1 MLKSQLIRPRIE
13 IRGNR
18 VQPRLL
24 PVDYHWL
31 TVAGNLIEL
40 FRENVG
46 NSRGQLDE
54 ALRDYEGDNLDY
66 PIIRGLADVLSKQAE
81 FASVPPIPPATLRE
95 KLFGLGPVT
104 LEPVAKR
111 TAGREVGAE
120 PLATGLLERASA
132 IREAAEMY
140 QVTPREVEAAL
151 FADLLEEQVLQGT
164 GDPITPKGLIDRY
177 NLEVARGLLYWA
189 KEVNL
194 RVSDTYRDVFRYIKL
209 VGLMYS
215 IFPNETGYDITLHGP
230 LSPFVQS
237 TIRYGVQFAKFMPA
251 LLLCENWEME
261 AAVKPPHADQFLS
274 YQLDN
279 TTELQSYF
287 KGSADFASRLEANFA
302 AEFEQKYTRN
312 DREWELS
319 YEDELIT
326 VGDGVM
332 IPDFAF
338 TNKKDGRRA
347 LLEIVGFWHP
357 QYLKRKLAKIR
368 AAQRSDLIILVYEN
382 VKVADGA
389 FEAASA
395 GEVLTFKKK
404 PILKDVIAAV
414 ERAAV

>member
-13 IRGNR
+13 VRGNQVR
-18 VQPRLL
+18 PKILSA
-24 PVDYHWL
+24 DYHWL

-66 PIIRGLADVLSKQAE
+66 PIIRGLADVLTKQAD
-81 FASVPPIPPATLRE
+81 FGSSPPVAPATLRE
-95 KLFGLGPVT
+95 KLFGIGPVT
-104 LEPVAKR
+104 LIPQL
-111 TAGREVGAE
+111 
-120 PLATGLLERASA
+120 PLPKGDDERIIKPIVRRQHAL
-132 IREAAEMY
+132 REAS
-140 QVTPREVEAAL
+140 VTYKISEREVEAAL

-215 IFPNETGYDITLHGP
+215 IFPNGNGYDITLHGP

-251 LLLCENWEME
+251 LLLCDEWEME

-312 DREWELS
+312 TREWELT

-326 VGDGVM
+326 VGDSVM

-368 AAQRSDLIILVYEN
+368 AANRSDLIILVYEN

-414 ERAAV
+414 ERAAI

>member
-1 MLKSQLIRPRIE
+1 MLKSQLIRPRIA

-18 VQPRLL
+18 VYPRSLA
-24 PVDYHWL
+24 VDYHWL

-46 NSRGQLDE
+46 NSRGQLDT

-66 PIIRGLADVLSKQAE
+66 PIIRGLADVLMKQAD
-81 FASVPPIPPATLRE
+81 FGSAPPVPPITLRE
-95 KLFGLGPVT
+95 KLFGRGPVT
-104 LEPVAKR
+104 LMPMQKR
-111 TAGREVGAE
+111 LHE
-120 PLATGLLERASA
+120 ERDTSIVDRPTA
-132 IREAAEMY
+132 IREAAETY
-140 QVTPREVEAAL
+140 KVSEHDVERAL
-151 FADLLEEQVLQGT
+151 FADLLEEQILEAT
-164 GDPITPKGLIDRY
+164 GDPISPRGLIERY

-189 KEVNL
+189 KEVNI
-194 RVSDTYRDVFRYIKL
+194 RVADTYRDVFRYIKL

-215 IFPNETGYDITLHGP
+215 IFPNENGYDITLHGP
-230 LSPFVQS
+230 LSPFVKS

-251 LLLCENWEME
+251 LLLCESWEME
-261 AAVKPPHADQFLS
+261 AAVKPPHADHFLS
-274 YQLDN
+274 YRLDDS
-279 TTELQSYF
+279 TALQSYF
-287 KGSADFASRLEANFA
+287 KGSADFASKLEANFA
-302 AEFEQKYTRN
+302 AEFEAKYTRN

-319 YEDELIT
+319 YEDELII
-326 VGDGVM
+326 VGDSVM

-368 AAQRSDLIILVYEN
+368 AANRKDLIILVYEK

-395 GEVLTFKKK
+395 GEVLTFKRK

-414 ERAAV
+414 ERAAI